1 MSTHKQMYDKKNLNR
16 LNWKS
21 LKATLRSVKDYRS
34 NAHCSKVK
42 KTCQKKRN
50 LENKKNQK
58 LGMKRTLKAEKR
70 NWKENAQ
77 I

>member
-1 MSTHKQMYDKKNLNR
+1 MNR

-50 LENKKNQK
+50 LKNKKNQK
-58 LGMKRTLKAEKR
+58 LEMKRTSKAEKEIE
-70 NWKENAQ
+70 KENAQ